1 MIDIILYLILSA
13 CLFVQLKRKSW
24 FGLLMIMVWPLVL
37 AGILMDTL
45 LKEINRETGP
55 PED

>member
-13 CLFVQLKRKSW
+13 CLFFRLKRKSW
-24 FGLLMIMVWPLVL
+24 FGLLMVMVWPLVL

-45 LKEINRETGP
+45 LTEINRETGP